1 MLSSG
6 ALGDLTALARDEL
19 TLCGIDAGQSVLVC
33 ANPDSQVP
41 IGDACLTAAQLLGAE
56 CAELLLP
63 SVSSAAGGQ
72 QVTRARRASIA
83 ARFAAW
89 PKDVDLLVDATAKG
103 LLHSSL
109 QQDILGAGTRILRVR
124 EPADCLARL
133 FPSADVRKMVEESA
147 AVLDAAHELTLTS
160 RHGTEVHLSVGDRPV
175 STQYGY
181 TDEPGRWDQWGTG
194 LITAAPIE
202 DSARGTLVLWPGDI
216 VFLSATIGRYVTEPV
231 EISLDGGAI
240 TRVEGG
246 PEKLIIEDLLVNH
259 ADESARHTAHVGW
272 GCDSRADWYALERY
286 RGIGGGGA
294 DVRSVEGGVVLA
306 FGANEDLGGTNRTSA
321 HADLAFQGMSVHAD
335 GVEVVR
341 GGSLVVAS

>member
-6 ALGDLTALARDEL
+6 SLGDLTALARDEL
-19 TLCGIDAGQSVLVC
+19 EVCGVDAGQSVLVC

-63 SVSSAAGGQ
+63 SVSIGAGELP
-72 QVTRARRASIA
+72 VTRARRASVPQ
-83 ARFAAW
+83 RFASW
-89 PKDVDLLVDATAKG
+89 TKDVDLLVDATSKG

-109 QQDILGAGTRILRVR
+109 QREILSAGTRILRVR

-133 FPSADVRKMVEESA
+133 FPSADVRKVVENSA
-147 AVLDAAHELTLTS
+147 EALEGTQDLLLTS
-160 RHGTEVHLSVGDRPV
+160 DHGTEVHLSIGDRPV
-175 STQYGY
+175 SMQYGY
-181 TDEPGRWDQWGTG
+181 TDQPGRWDQWATG
-194 LITAAPIE
+194 MIAAAPLE
-202 DSARGTLVLWPGDI
+202 DSAAGRLVLWPGDI

-231 EISLDGGAI
+231 ELSIEGGAI

-246 PEKLIIEDLLVNH
+246 PEKLIVEDLLVHH
-259 ADESARHTAHVGW
+259 ADESARRPAHVGW
-272 GCDSRADWYALERY
+272 GCDPRADWYALERY

-306 FGANEDLGGTNRTSA
+306 FGANEDLGGANHTAA
-321 HADLAFQGMSVHAD
+321 HADLAFQGMSVQVD

-341 GGSLVVAS
+341 CGKLVLTS